1 MKVKTIDIQAKEWF
15 DKINGNSY
23 FASKIIVN
31 KSLKNE
37 KSYVL
42 PFQYGYGDSYQDK
55 ALELLKENGLIKET
69 SVFKLKNEGV
79 IIKSQ
84 KQGNCLEK
92 DVVNFGKL

>member
-1 MKVKTIDIQAKEWF
+1 MKVKTIDIQAKEWS

-37 KSYVL
+37 KRYVL
-42 PFQYGYGDSYQDK
+42 PFQYGYENVYEQK
-55 ALELLKENGLIKET
+55 AIELLKKNGLIKET

-79 IIKSQ
+79 IIRSQ
-84 KQGNCLEK
+84 KQRNCLKKE
-92 DVVNFGKL
+92 VVNFGKL

>member
-1 MKVKTIDIQAKEWF
+1 MKVKTIDIQAKEWT

-23 FASKIIVN
+23 FVSKIIVN

-37 KSYVL
+37 KRYVL
-42 PFQYGYGDSYQDK
+42 PFQYGYGESYQDK

-92 DVVNFGKL
+92 EVVNFGKL